1 MDNQFD
7 WRKMS
12 VSRSTNYE
20 SLVERYCST
29 KNSTSNEEAVFST
42 IKDFMVF
49 SALIGFQLGLFKP
62 LESKTNTIPIIL
74 ETYASTN
81 HDSYIYL
88 MALSKK
94 TSLDV
99 LKDEN
104 LREAI
109 SIFEAYCNGGLEHIN
124 KWVFNNVGQHLN
136 SDILFNETLEYLI
149 ETEND

>member
-1 MDNQFD
+1 MDNYSE
-7 WRKMS
+7 WRKLS
-12 VSRSTNYE
+12 VCRNTEYE
-20 SLVERYCST
+20 SLVEKFCST
-29 KNSTSNEEAVFST
+29 KNASSKETVFST

-49 SALIGFQLGLFKP
+49 SALVGFQLDLYRP
-62 LESKTNTIPIIL
+62 LESNMNKISIVL

-94 TSLDV
+94 KSLDI

-109 SIFEAYCNGGLEHIN
+109 GIFEAYCNGGLEYIR
-124 KWVFNNVGQHLN
+124 KWVFSNVGKDIG
-136 SDILFNETLEYLI
+136 SDILFNQTLEYLI
-149 ETEND
+149 DNE

>member
-1 MDNQFD
+1 MDNYSE
-7 WRKMS
+7 WRKLS
-12 VSRSTNYE
+12 VCRNTEYE
-20 SLVERYCST
+20 SLVEKLCST
-29 KNSTSNEEAVFST
+29 KNSSSNETVFST

-49 SALIGFQLGLFKP
+49 AALVGFQLDLYRP
-62 LESKTNTIPIIL
+62 LESNMNKISIIL

-94 TSLDV
+94 PSLDI

-109 SIFEAYCNGGLEHIN
+109 SIFEAYCNGGLEYIG
-124 KWVFNNVGQHLN
+124 KWIFSNVGKDIG
-136 SDILFNETLEYLI
+136 SDILFNQTLEYLI
-149 ETEND
+149 DNE

>member
-1 MDNQFD
+1 MDNYSE
-7 WRKMS
+7 WRKLS
-12 VSRSTNYE
+12 VCRNTEYE
-20 SLVERYCST
+20 SLVEKLCST
-29 KNSTSNEEAVFST
+29 KNSSSDETVFST

-49 SALIGFQLGLFKP
+49 AALVGFQLDLYRP
-62 LESKTNTIPIIL
+62 LESNMNKISIIL

-94 TSLDV
+94 PSLDT

-109 SIFEAYCNGGLEHIN
+109 SIFEAYCNGGLEYIGR
-124 KWVFNNVGQHLN
+124 WIFSNVGKDIG
-136 SDILFNETLEYLI
+136 SDILFNQTLEYLI
-149 ETEND
+149 DNE

>member
-1 MDNQFD
+1 MDNQSD

-20 SLVERYCST
+20 ALVERYCKDAAS
-29 KNSTSNEEAVFST
+29 SGEAVFGT

-49 SALIGFQLGLFKP
+49 SALVGFQLNLFKS
-62 LESKTNTIPIIL
+62 LESKTNTISIIL

-88 MALSKK
+88 MALSKRR
-94 TSLDV
+94 TLDV

-104 LREAI
+104 LRDAI
-109 SIFEAYCNGGLEHIN
+109 SIFEGYCNGGLEHIN
-124 KWVFNNVGQHLN
+124 NWVSNNVGQHLN
-136 SDILFNETLEYLI
+136 SDILFNVTLEYLN